1 MLTFRRMCLIFLM
14 ISLSSGTVMVGFCQE
29 AGAKERE
36 VRQGEFMDSRHEHNR
51 SYPARGQYID
61 ALPSGHRMVIFG
73 KARYYFFDGVW
84 YLPKGRRFLIVAP
97 PIGLAISFL
106 PPYYT
111 TIMVGGVP
119 YYYANEVY
127 YTAGPGGYVV
137 VEPPT
142 GEVGPIPPPPA
153 MPSQGPSPVPPAG
166 GQMSGGQM
174 PGEQMFIYPKQGQNE
189 KKQADDRYECHRWA
203 VGQTGY
209 DPTKPVVGMP
219 EAQTLQKYAD
229 YKRAM
234 GACLEARGYTVR

>member
-61 ALPSGHRMVIFG
+61 ALPSGHRMVVFG

-127 YTAGPGGYVV
+127 YTAAPAAMWSLNPQPVKSARYRLRRQCLRRVLPRYR
-137 VEPPT
+137 PP
-142 GEVGPIPPPPA
+142 EVKCQAARCRESRCLPI
-153 MPSQGPSPVPPAG
+153 
-166 GQMSGGQM
+166 
-174 PGEQMFIYPKQGQNE
+174 
-189 KKQADDRYECHRWA
+189 
-203 VGQTGY
+203 
-209 DPTKPVVGMP
+209 
-219 EAQTLQKYAD
+219 
-229 YKRAM
+229 
-234 GACLEARGYTVR
+234 